1 MSELL
6 TLAQFRKVRDE
17 IALESMTER
26 LRALTSVSQGL
37 YSQYHTLRYELQE
50 TKDRNKID
58 ALTYALYIKPSGE
71 YGDKGGIA
79 WQWQT
84 ADAQMND
91 ILRDSRYQNS
101 RNKRSQP

>member
-1 MSELL
+1 MDKLL
-6 TLAQFRKVRDE
+6 TLTQFCRARDE
-17 IALESMTER
+17 IALVSMTER
-26 LRALTSVSQGL
+26 LQALQPITQGL
-37 YSQYHTLRYELQE
+37 YSQYHTLRHQLQE

-84 ADAQMND
+84 AAAQIND
-91 ILRDSRYQNS
+91 ILRDSRYKN
-101 RNKRSQP
+101 RK